1 MYMIRIH
8 PVTSCNTEFW
18 PICINIRLQNVRV
31 SLQCTVLKNY
41 LLARTEEISHED
53 QGTESLY
60 RLKCH
65 SFDYVNKKA
74 KITLDG
80 AKRLKQKLSV
90 GHPIFTT
97 SFTGDLLPVG
107 FDVRRNGPPT
117 MLPAPRGQSRRCPA
131 TALFCLFMESA
142 PNAMRRLL
150 GSNDQWTFDA

>member
-53 QGTESLY
+53 QGTETLY
-60 RLKCH
+60 HMKCH

-74 KITLDG
+74 RITLDDAKRMKKVHGDLYILLAIQFSQPVLLVTCCQLVPTCEEMDLPRCCRRPG
-80 AKRLKQKLSV
+80 AKAGVVLQRRYFACSWNLP
-90 GHPIFTT
+90 GRHEA
-97 SFTGDLLPVG
+97 PVG
-107 FDVRRNGPPT
+107 
-117 MLPAPRGQSRRCPA
+117 Q
-131 TALFCLFMESA
+131 
-142 PNAMRRLL
+142 
-150 GSNDQWTFDA
+150 Q